1 MVLGRIVKLG
11 ITVVLVVIVLVVGG
25 FLTGVLGVPS
35 VAVDDPGDW
44 GNVSE
49 AETEVVTSINVSNP
63 NPIGVTLGSGVDAEY
78 GVELNGVRLITGQR
92 DRVSIPSG
100 DSTIELVST
109 VDNDRIVPWW
119 REYVRAGETIE
130 LAATG
135 EVRVNAVLSR
145 TLTVGPYEQTLLADE
160 QPVIDAFDGAVSD
173 LEGRYPE
180 DEAISDRVGYE
191 IRDASASWAS
201 VSNETTTMD
210 VTFRIHNPGA
220 VPVPLV
226 PDGFRLDA
234 RANDVDLFSAQG
246 DALSP
251 ESVDGDAVLQP
262 GQQREVTYTVEL
274 ENDRIDD
281 WFRSHVERDERT
293 ELTVTPQLFF
303 EVPGTGTRIA
313 VPPDAAGY
321 SCQFQTGLLVDGQQT
336 QTDCGSG
343 GSVGT

>member
-1 MVLGRIVKLG
+1 MVLGRILKLG
-11 ITVVLVVIVLVVGG
+11 ITVVLVVIVLVVAG

-44 GNVSE
+44 GTVSE

-63 NPIGVTLGSGVDAEY
+63 NPIGVTLGSGVTARY
-78 GVELNGVRLITGQR
+78 GVALNDVRLIEGQR

-100 DSTIELVST
+100 QSTIELVST

-119 REYVRAGETIE
+119 REYVRADETIE

-135 EVRVNAVLSR
+135 RVRVDAIVGR

-160 QPVIDAFDGAVSD
+160 QPVIDAFDAALSD
-173 LEGRYPE
+173 LEGRYPS
-180 DEAISDRVGYE
+180 DSAISDRVGYE

-210 VTFRIHNPGA
+210 VTLQVSNPGS

-251 ESVDGDAVLQP
+251 KSVDGDALLRP
-262 GQQREVTYTVEL
+262 GEQREVTYTVEL
-274 ENDRIDD
+274 DNERIDD
-281 WFRSHVERDERT
+281 WFRSHVEREERT

-303 EVPGTGTRIA
+303 EVPQTGTRIA

-321 SCQFQTGLLVDGQQT
+321 TCQFQTGLLVDGQET
-336 QTDCGSG
+336 RTDCGSG
-343 GSVGT
+343 GGVGT